1 MRFGLTLGVSALHIL
16 FYIMLRGSSRCTD
29 LTLVVRCDYVKER
42 VNVELALSFCT
53 TWLHMVA
60 ACTALN

>member
-1 MRFGLTLGVSALHIL
+1 MRFGLTLGVSALQIL
-16 FYIMLRGSSRCTD
+16 FYIMLRGSSPYTD
-29 LTLVVRCDYVKER
+29 LSLVVNCDYVNER

-60 ACTALN
+60 AYTALN